1 MDQFKTNTIIRDIK
15 KINKESNCLTNQEL
29 IGLRNAFHGMVVK
42 FWIGEDFNNKDDRK
56 YNEATVKE
64 SALFYRKC

>member
-1 MDQFKTNTIIRDIK
+1 MK
-15 KINKESNCLTNQEL
+15 NQEL
-29 IGLRNAFHGMVVK
+29 IELRKVFHGMVVK